1 MVLDTGAAGEKSPTS
16 SLKMNGFS
24 VGSTPMWIHK
34 FHMNVNLKYSNNSE
48 TLMNTG
54 WYPQD
59 IRRCDTCHQPI
70 TVAGKVVNPQW
81 SNFQTVPSREACG
94 SCHDAVNF
102 VTGNTANG
110 TATPGT
116 HNGGAQADDTLC
128 ALCHKPADITIY
140 HTPLQSPAE
149 NGSNGSNSHA
159 AAANTDSWQA
169 ASVSNMPAGALYVAY
184 NLTSVTVVASHPVV
198 TFQILTS
205 ASPITA
211 ANPGTPAA
219 ITVPYAAGST
229 MMGSLPLVNGPT
241 LGIQAGISQDGTATP
256 SDYNVAKE
264 TDWTLQTLWAKTATI
279 GSGASAIP
287 VSTNG
292 ITAAA
297 GTNTYTIT
305 LDGITLPSTATC
317 SLVGIGLGWSPFIQ
331 TNLGVVVSDL
341 ANLDNEGAV
350 NFAYNATNGT
360 GGLQL
365 PAQNV
370 WLDASKGGYSPR
382 RTIIAENACSS
393 CHGDLGIFTPNTTA
407 INNYASNFHN
417 GFMNDPQHCDFCHTV
432 AGTTGGWSYNAK
444 TWIHGLHSAA
454 FRANAYTAQPN
465 FPLIN
470 YPGVLNDCEA
480 CHVPGSYDFSAATNN
495 GQISNM
501 LWDTNAVG
509 YYPVTKTIVGA
520 ASGNGS
526 FPDYQPAPTAS
537 AASILAGATVL
548 PTTNGSYVAPWV
560 TPAGTVTTTTTPTT
574 VSTAYAGMSQ
584 GSGLYGLNPIQG
596 ANTTKN
602 GVTTTPAPTFYAGQW
617 VASAPSAFVLQQ
629 PDPGR
634 LVTSPI
640 TAACA
645 GCHDTQD
652 AISHMTSAVAGGVFY
667 QPANMVPLAP
677 VGGNKGASQVASPY
691 PVLQNQELCLDCHG
705 AYGTADIQAVHL
717 NFFGA
722 NPAN

>member
-1 MVLDTGAAGEKSPTS
+1 
-16 SLKMNGFS
+16 
-24 VGSTPMWIHK
+24 
-34 FHMNVNLKYSNNSE
+34 
-48 TLMNTG
+48 
-54 WYPQD
+54 
-59 IRRCDTCHQPI
+59 
-70 TVAGKVVNPQW
+70 
-81 SNFQTVPSREACG
+81 
-94 SCHDAVNF
+94 
-102 VTGNTANG
+102 
-110 TATPGT
+110 
-116 HNGGAQADDTLC
+116 
-128 ALCHKPADITIY
+128 
-140 HTPLQSPAE
+140 
-149 NGSNGSNSHA
+149 
-159 AAANTDSWQA
+159 
-169 ASVSNMPAGALYVAY
+169 
-184 NLTSVTVVASHPVV
+184 
-198 TFQILTS
+198 
-205 ASPITA
+205 
-211 ANPGTPAA
+211 
-219 ITVPYAAGST
+219 
-229 MMGSLPLVNGPT
+229 
-241 LGIQAGISQDGTATP
+241 
-256 SDYNVAKE
+256 
-264 TDWTLQTLWAKTATI
+264 
-279 GSGASAIP
+279 
-287 VSTNG
+287 
-292 ITAAA
+292 
-297 GTNTYTIT
+297 
-305 LDGITLPSTATC
+305 
-317 SLVGIGLGWSPFIQ
+317 
-331 TNLGVVVSDL
+331 
-341 ANLDNEGAV
+341 
-350 NFAYNATNGT
+350 
-360 GGLQL
+360 
-365 PAQNV
+365 
-370 WLDASKGGYSPR
+370 
-382 RTIIAENACSS
+382 
-393 CHGDLGIFTPNTTA
+393 
-407 INNYASNFHN
+407 
-417 GFMNDPQHCDFCHTV
+417 V

-454 FRANAYTAQPN
+454 FRANAYTVQPN